1 MRGNNKLTGGTK
13 PTSPAP
19 VILGLVPRILFQQG
33 TNLVNKLAL
42 LLNKYWLSVFC
53 TFFKYPSPE
62 AYASPSPSRGE
73 GYRLLSSARN
83 DVKRTNI
90 LSKGLDVV
98 CQYAVLLERRVQRG
112 TRARKALVVTRQANP
127 LGRSMIEM
135 LGVLA
140 IIGVLSVGGIA
151 GYSKAMEKWK
161 QNKWIQQIEELIFNI
176 KDTYKL
182 EKQYG
187 KHSEDI
193 LPALKEI
200 GIVPQGLLDDD
211 NRDLFGNRVS
221 VTMKPYDIYTRL
233 NLQFEILPNS
243 MAEYNC
249 RELFHLLPVYTD
261 IIWTIVL
268 CNGAGCGS
276 SWRYRICGN
285 ARPADYAVDA
295 CVREDYNL
303 TEVSEA
309 CKICKD
315 DYCSVLILFDNNV

>member
-1 MRGNNKLTGGTK
+1 MLR
-13 PTSPAP
+13 
-19 VILGLVPRILFQQG
+19 V
-33 TNLVNKLAL
+33 
-42 LLNKYWLSVFC
+42 
-53 TFFKYPSPE
+53 
-62 AYASPSPSRGE
+62 
-73 GYRLLSSARN
+73 ARN
-83 DVKRTNI
+83 DSERNNI
-90 LSKGLDVV
+90 AFNGLDVV
-98 CQYAVLLERRVQRG
+98 RHYALKLFETAESGVDKMVSSCEKNPSVHWRYMNFSRQRKTALDATLYAVS
-112 TRARKALVVTRQANP
+112 T
-127 LGRSMIEM
+127 GRSMIEM

-140 IIGVLSVGGIA
+140 IVGVLSVGGIA

-187 KHSEDI
+187 KRSEDI
-193 LPALKEI
+193 LPTLKEI
-200 GIVPQGLLDDD
+200 GIVPQGFLNND

-221 VTMKPYDIYTRL
+221 VIMRPYDIYTRL

-268 CNGAGCGS
+268 CNGASCNS
-276 SWRYRICGN
+276 NWRYRICGK
-285 ARPADYAVDA
+285 ARPANYAVGE
-295 CVREDYNL
+295 CVRENYDL
-303 TEVSEA
+303 TEISEA
-309 CKICKD
+309 CKVCKD

>member
-1 MRGNNKLTGGTK
+1 
-13 PTSPAP
+13 
-19 VILGLVPRILFQQG
+19 
-33 TNLVNKLAL
+33 
-42 LLNKYWLSVFC
+42 
-53 TFFKYPSPE
+53 
-62 AYASPSPSRGE
+62 
-73 GYRLLSSARN
+73 
-83 DVKRTNI
+83 
-90 LSKGLDVV
+90 
-98 CQYAVLLERRVQRG
+98 
-112 TRARKALVVTRQANP
+112 
-127 LGRSMIEM
+127 MIEM

-140 IIGVLSVGGIA
+140 IVGILSVGGIA
-151 GYSKAMEKWK
+151 GYSKVMEKWK
-161 QNKWIQQIEELIFNI
+161 QDKWIQQVEELIFNI

-187 KHSEDI
+187 KRSEDI
-193 LPALKEI
+193 LPTLKEI

-243 MAEYNC
+243 IAEYNC

-268 CNGAGCGS
+268 CSGTCS
-276 SWRYRICGN
+276 SWYYRICGN
-285 ARPADYAVDA
+285 ARPANYAVDE

-303 TEVSEA
+303 SEVSEA

-315 DYCSVLILFDNNV
+315 DYCLIQILFDNNV